1 MRVEQLQET
10 CGCLLDRILIA
21 AGHTLKD
28 NARHQVCL
36 EITTPE

>member
-10 CGCLLDRILIA
+10 SGCLLDRILIA
-21 AGHTLKD
+21 AGHALKD
-28 NARHQVCL
+28 NADRQVCL